1 MSTHDS
7 GALVQG
13 HGSWGEGYHDSR
25 RNPYVLGQAGT
36 LGDDHMG
43 ADSGHRPKHRPL
55 ASPRQPGGNHIAKR
69 QDQGYTRPPLKPFLS
84 MPKLLGVLGQ
94 PNPIYPLRNSASP
107 PTLRPSQAKENLR
120 QESQRQEHQLA
131 DITASD
137 ASSFYK
143 MRTSSLLQAP
153 AQAAAAPN
161 DYMHDKQRAHHD
173 EDAAKDIQR
182 QENQRQRERHI
193 ATVEKMAHEMEL
205 IKQLITPFLK
215 IAPAHAAAVPQDA
228 APFEK
233 SPAGAPRQTSEES
246 RQAYANA
253 IDSAFAT
260 LEQHEAKSN
269 GSPRTTPSQAPAAEK
284 LAIATTPRE
293 PPKSARLDD
302 LADLTPDE
310 PLARPSANPPPLTE
324 WTLEMSHFT
333 EYYPQAMASAMERI
347 ALFGSTMPAAAG
359 DLKGGLPPEKIS
371 SPTFDTSSLEACAGD
386 INIYYSPMSPVIEDD
401 RISQPDSYY
410 DDDADSYAGY
420 GPPNPGPDEEDADS
434 YVGYGPPNPDFDGED
449 ADEPG

>member
-36 LGDDHMG
+36 LGDDHMVS
-43 ADSGHRPKHRPL
+43 DSGHRPKHRPL

-69 QDQGYTRPPLKPFLS
+69 QDQGYTRSPLKPFLS
-84 MPKLLGVLGQ
+84 TPKLLGVLGQ
-94 PNPIYPLRNSASP
+94 PNQTYPLRNSTSP
-107 PTLRPSQAKENLR
+107 PTLRLSQAKETIR

-131 DITASD
+131 DIAASD

-193 ATVEKMAHEMEL
+193 AMVEKMAHEMEL

-215 IAPAHAAAVPQDA
+215 IAPAHAAAVPQNA

-246 RQAYANA
+246 RQAYMYANA

-293 PPKSARLDD
+293 PPKSAKLDD

-333 EYYPQAMASAMERI
+333 EYYPQATASAMERI

-359 DLKGGLPPEKIS
+359 DLNGGLPPEKTS
-371 SPTFDTSSLEACAGD
+371 SPTFDTPSLEACAGD
-386 INIYYSPMSPVIEDD
+386 INIYYGRQFSSMNERPRLNDPPVPLQT
-401 RISQPDSYY
+401 RASRAASRSSAPTRWT
-410 DDDADSYAGY
+410 A
-420 GPPNPGPDEEDADS
+420 PRP
-434 YVGYGPPNPDFDGED
+434 
-449 ADEPG
+449 

>member
-69 QDQGYTRPPLKPFLS
+69 QDQGYTRSPLKPFLS
-84 MPKLLGVLGQ
+84 TPKLLGVLGQ
-94 PNPIYPLRNSASP
+94 PNQTYPLRNSTSP
-107 PTLRPSQAKENLR
+107 PTLRLSQAKETIR
-120 QESQRQEHQLA
+120 QESQRQEHHLA
-131 DITASD
+131 DIAASD

-153 AQAAAAPN
+153 AQAAAAFQ
-161 DYMHDKQRAHHD
+161 DYMRDKQRAHD
-173 EDAAKDIQR
+173 EDTAEEIKRQENHRQR
-182 QENQRQRERHI
+182 QEERHI
-193 ATVEKMAHEMEL
+193 DMIEKMDL
-205 IKQLITPFLK
+205 IKQLISPFLK
-215 IAPAHAAAVPQDA
+215 RAHAHAAAVPHDA

-233 SPAGAPRQTSEES
+233 SSVGAPRQTSEDS

-260 LEQHEAKSN
+260 LEQHEAKPN
-269 GSPRTTPSQAPAAEK
+269 GSPRTTPSQAPATEK
-284 LAIATTPRE
+284 IAMANPLQG
-293 PPKSARLDD
+293 PPNKSAKLDD
-302 LADLTPDE
+302 LPDLAPDE
-310 PLARPSANPPPLTE
+310 SLARPSANSPPLTE
-324 WTLEMSHFT
+324 WTLNMSHFT
-333 EYYPQAMASAMERI
+333 ESYPQAMASAMKRI
-347 ALFGSTMPAAAG
+347 ALSDSTMPTAAG

-420 GPPNPGPDEEDADS
+420 GLPNPGPDEGDADS